1 MSEIFDSLDDSS
13 REKFSIFLFRS
24 IKNRIER
31 DITLA
36 VWGKIRL
43 DFESVRRRDER
54 FLIFLI
60 KVLKG
65 HVKRMLTLEILE
77 GKQTVV
83 IGGRLMELIEICK
96 FMRLV
101 KHFS

>member
-1 MSEIFDSLDDSS
+1 
-13 REKFSIFLFRS
+13 
-24 IKNRIER
+24 
-31 DITLA
+31 
-36 VWGKIRL
+36 
-43 DFESVRRRDER
+43 
-54 FLIFLI
+54 
-60 KVLKG
+60 
-65 HVKRMLTLEILE
+65 MLTLEILE

>member
-1 MSEIFDSLDDSS
+1 M
-13 REKFSIFLFRS
+13 
-24 IKNRIER
+24 
-31 DITLA
+31 
-36 VWGKIRL
+36 
-43 DFESVRRRDER
+43 RRRDDR